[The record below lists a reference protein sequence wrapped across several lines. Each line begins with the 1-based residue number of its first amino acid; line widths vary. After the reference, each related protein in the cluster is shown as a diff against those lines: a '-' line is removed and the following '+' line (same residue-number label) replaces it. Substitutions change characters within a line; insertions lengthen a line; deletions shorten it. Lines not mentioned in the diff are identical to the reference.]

1 MEKGKGAVGL
11 LDIPPPPHL
20 CGSVT
25 GGDQGCCALH
35 CEPFGPPEQH
45 PASGAMCCVCVRFCL
60 KKKLFATFSQWL
72 LSLVSLPLAKS

>member
-11 LDIPPPPHL
+11 LDIPPT
-20 CGSVT
+20 SVGVSLVVT
-25 GGDQGCCALH
+25 RVVVHCIVSPLVLLNNVLPVVPCA
-35 CEPFGPPEQH
+35 
-45 PASGAMCCVCVRFCL
+45 VCVRFCL